1 MKKNII
7 AVSILSFMGVNSAFA
22 AALDRSG
29 QPILPFLQDGNYF
42 EVSAF
47 ALDPHVS
54 GTAKPGNPSLSI
66 LNGANVHDMGESYSF
81 VNAALKVQATEHF
94 SIGLLYDQPFGAK
107 ANYSSDESVIPKAV
121 PIVGNQGMFHNGN
134 TGESTNAEVKSENIS
149 LIIGFQP
156 NKNWNLYAGPA
167 YQSVKG
173 NVQLRGMTYGGVQG
187 LGGYTADIPEDSSV
201 GWLAGVAY
209 QIPEIALKAAVTYRS
224 SIDHKFDIQED
235 LGALE
240 VLKLNPALGYVDAKT
255 KVTTPESVNLDFQT
269 GLNEKTLLSANL
281 RWVNW
286 KDFVIRP
293 HDFGFAS
300 EILAQ
305 QLSPSYKDGFNL
317 ADWSKDQWSVNLGL
331 GRKLNEQWAVSGQ
344 LGWDSGAGNPVTT
357 LGPVDGYWSVG
368 AGVQY
373 NPTSSYF
380 VAAGVKYFW
389 LGDAAAQAGSY
400 SVPGNS
406 LNAQSSEFKDNYAI
420 AYGLKFGY
428 KF

>member
-1 MKKNII
+1 MKKNIL
-7 AVSILSFMGVNSAFA
+7 AASIFSIFSVNSVFA

-42 EVSAF
+42 EVSVF
-47 ALDPHVS
+47 TLDPQVS
-54 GTAKPGNPSLSI
+54 GSANPGNSALSI
-66 LNGANVHDMGESYSF
+66 LNGANVHDMGDSYSF
-81 VNAALKVQATEHF
+81 VNAALKVQATERI

-107 ANYSSDESVIPKAV
+107 ANYSSEESVIPNV
-121 PIVGNQGMFHNGN
+121 VSVVGNQGMFHNGS

-149 LIIGFQP
+149 MIIGFQP
-156 NKNWNLYAGPA
+156 TKNWNLYAGPA

-209 QIPEIALKAAVTYRS
+209 QIPEIALKAAITYRS
-224 SIDHKFDIQED
+224 SIDHEFDVKED

-240 VLKLNPALGYVDAKT
+240 VLKKNPAFEYTDAKT

-269 GLNEKTLLSANL
+269 GLNKQTLLSANL

-286 KDFVIRP
+286 KNFVIRP

-305 QLSPSYKDGFNL
+305 KLSPNYKNGFNL
-317 ADWSKDQWSVNLGL
+317 ADWSKDQWSINLGL

-357 LGPVDGYWSVG
+357 LGPVDGYWSLG
-368 AGVQY
+368 GGVQY
-373 NPTSSYF
+373 NLTPSYF
-380 VAAGVKYFW
+380 VAAGIKYFW
-389 LGDAAAQAGSY
+389 LGDAIAQAGSY
-400 SVPGNS
+400 SVPSNTLS
-406 LNAQSSEFKDNYAI
+406 AQSAEFKDNYAI